1 MLKDEFKKILEQ
13 QKNPNETITF
23 SLNKEELL
31 QYAIEHNLSDMDI
44 LLKAIEQAEKNKH
57 NEEMKMDED
66 LKTQIINLYTD
77 IKKDVRQLRTEFNEM
92 KKDFRIL
99 KADVKATKW
108 ILGLL
113 ITIFGSLTPI
123 LMTMQNYATDAKF
136 EALNTKYESI
146 IQEIRGNKELNQ
158 LQIERDV
165 IKEVSKQ
172 TKH

>member
-1 MLKDEFKKILEQ
+1 M
-13 QKNPNETITF
+13 F
-23 SLNKEELL
+23 S
-31 QYAIEHNLSDMDI
+31 
-44 LLKAIEQAEKNKH
+44 
-57 NEEMKMDED
+57 
-66 LKTQIINLYTD
+66 
-77 IKKDVRQLRTEFNEM
+77 EM

>member
-1 MLKDEFKKILEQ
+1 MNLKKILEQ

-31 QYAIEHNLSDMDI
+31 QYAIEHNISDIDI

-77 IKKDVRQLRTEFNEM
+77 IKKDVRQLRTEFSEM

-158 LQIERDV
+158 PQIERDV